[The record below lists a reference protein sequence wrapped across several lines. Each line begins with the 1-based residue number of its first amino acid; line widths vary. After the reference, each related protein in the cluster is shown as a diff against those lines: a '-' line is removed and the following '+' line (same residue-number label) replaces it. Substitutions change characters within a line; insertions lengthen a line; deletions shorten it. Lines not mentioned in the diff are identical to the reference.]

1 MSTDNLFSFLNETNI
16 GSIDWNIPSFT
27 FLGLVVISI
36 ARIFIEEQIKEIE
49 ERTRVLENDPKCGI
63 RTGGNDECFWDC
75 EYALFDLNSVDLD
88 SGKIIFVRWN
98 GSDMT
103 KKAIEKMSS

>member
-1 MSTDNLFSFLNETNI
+1 MKSR
-16 GSIDWNIPSFT
+16 
-27 FLGLVVISI
+27 LV

-49 ERTRVLENDPKCGI
+49 ERTRVLENDSKCGI

-88 SGKIIFVRWN
+88 SGKIISIRWK

-103 KKAIEKMSS
+103 KKGFWIDH